1 MAFFI
6 PELWELSHVAQSREQ
21 NVNLQIMFQSNKLQQ
36 KKSYTSLL
44 NEERKTASTAVAAKK
59 RKVILLS
66 SYTSKPPN
74 LPTE

>member
-21 NVNLQIMFQSNKLQQ
+21 NVNLQIMFQSNKPQQ

-59 RKVILLS
+59 KKSNFAFFIYKQTTKL
-66 SYTSKPPN
+66 TH
-74 LPTE
+74 